1 MNKKILGM
9 IKEVEFSNNNSLL
22 LHKNPTEKG
31 LTYFGIYES
40 AHPLWK
46 GWRIIKSYLELDE
59 DWQEYKTTNDKNNL
73 SLALKKTSKIL
84 ANVSDLNFLVEDF
97 YKKEFFDKMKLD
109 LVKSEHKQLE
119 LMCFA
124 INVNPKQAI
133 KVLQE
138 TIGVTIDGIIGQ
150 QTINALNAFD
160 ESLFD
165 KLFDLEEKEFYNEL
179 VENKERFKIYKDGWF
194 NRAVAV

>member
-1 MNKKILGM
+1 MNKKILDM

-22 LHKNPTEKG
+22 LHKNPTEDG

-40 AHPLWK
+40 AHPNWY
-46 GWRIIKSYLELDE
+46 GWNIIKRYLANTPD
-59 DWQEYKTTNDKNNL
+59 
-73 SLALKKTSKIL
+73 LKECSKIL
-84 ANVSDLNFLVEDF
+84 ANVSDLNKNVEDF

-119 LMCFA
+119 LMCLA
-124 INVNPKQAI
+124 INVNPKQAT

-138 TIGVTIDGIIGQ
+138 TLGVTIDGIIGQ

>member
-1 MNKKILGM
+1 MNKILDL
-9 IKEVEFSNNNSLL
+9 IRDVEFSNDNTKL
-22 LHKNPTEKG
+22 LHKNDGENG
-31 LTYFGIYES
+31 LTCYGIYES
-40 AHPLWK
+40 AHPNWK

-59 DWQEYKTTNDKNNL
+59 DWQQYKTTNDENDL

-124 INVNPKQAI
+124 ISVGI
-133 KVLQE
+133 KPCVKKLQE
-138 TIGVTIDGIIGQ
+138 LLDVTVDGIIGTN
-150 QTINALNAFD
+150 TINALNDFNED
-160 ESLFD
+160 LFD
-165 KLFDLEEKEFYNEL
+165 KLFDEEEIEYYDSLKASLN
-179 VENKERFKIYKDGWF
+179 RYKKGLK
-194 NRAVAV
+194 NRALKY

>member
-1 MNKKILGM
+1 MNKKILDM
-9 IKEVEFSNNNSLL
+9 IKEVEFSNNNSIL

-59 DWQEYKTTNDKNNL
+59 DWQEYKTTNDENDL

-124 INVNPKQAI
+124 INVGI
-133 KVLQE
+133 KPCVKKLQE
-138 TIGVTIDGIIGQ
+138 LLNCEIDGIIGNN
-150 QTINALNAFD
+150 TINALNAYN

-165 KLFDLEEKEFYNEL
+165 KLFDEEEKEYYDSLKASLNM
-179 VENKERFKIYKDGWF
+179 YKKGLKA
-194 NRAVAV
+194 RADKY

>member
-1 MNKKILGM
+1 MNKKILDM

-22 LHKNPTEKG
+22 LHKNPNENG

-46 GWRIIKSYLELDE
+46 GWRIIKSYIELDE
-59 DWQEYKTTNDKNNL
+59 DWQEYKTTNNENDL

-119 LMCFA
+119 LMCLA

-150 QTINALNAFD
+150 QTINSLNAFD

>member
-1 MNKKILGM
+1 M

-40 AHPLWK
+40 AHPNWK

-59 DWQEYKTTNDKNNL
+59 DWQEYKTTNDENDL

-119 LMCFA
+119 LMCLA

-165 KLFDLEEKEFYNEL
+165 KLFDLEEKEFYSEL

>member
-1 MNKKILGM
+1 MNKKIPDI

-22 LHKNPTEKG
+22 LHKNPTEDG

-40 AHPLWK
+40 AHPNWY
-46 GWRIIKSYLELDE
+46 GWNIIKRYLANTPD
-59 DWQEYKTTNDKNNL
+59 
-73 SLALKKTSKIL
+73 LKECSKVL
-84 ANVSDLNFLVEDF
+84 ANVSDLNKLVEDF

-124 INVNPKQAI
+124 INVGIKPAI

-138 TIGVTIDGIIGQ
+138 TLGVTIDGIIGN
-150 QTINALNAFD
+150 QTINALNDFN

-165 KLFDLEEKEFYNEL
+165 KLFDEKE
-179 VENKERFKIYKDGWF
+179 KEYYDTLKASLNMYKKGLKA
-194 NRAVAV
+194 RADKY